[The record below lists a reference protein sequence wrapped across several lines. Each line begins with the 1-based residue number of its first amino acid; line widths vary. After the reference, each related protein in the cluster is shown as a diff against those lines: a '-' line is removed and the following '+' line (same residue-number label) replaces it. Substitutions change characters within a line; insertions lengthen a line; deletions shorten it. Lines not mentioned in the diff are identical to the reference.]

1 MRNERTPVV
10 VFVGLSGTGKTTY
23 LEKLIPALKSRGLRL
38 AVLKHDAH
46 GFEIDKPGKDSYRM
60 KAAGAD
66 SVAICS
72 GGKLA
77 IVETTPTE
85 PTIPEI
91 LDKLQPVDLVLI
103 EGYKKSA
110 YPKIEIHR
118 AALGKPLLSQP
129 EELLAVVTDEPLPVP
144 VPQLGLDDVESCAK
158 LLLSYL
164 VQNNASG

>member
-144 VPQLGLDDVESCAK
+144 VPQLGLDNVESCAK

>member
-77 IVETTPTE
+77 IVEATPTE